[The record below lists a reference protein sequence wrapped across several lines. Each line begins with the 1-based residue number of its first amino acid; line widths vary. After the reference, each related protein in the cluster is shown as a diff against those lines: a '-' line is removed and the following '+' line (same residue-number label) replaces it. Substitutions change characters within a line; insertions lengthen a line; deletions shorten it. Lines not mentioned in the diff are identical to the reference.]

1 MKRIVA
7 TILSLGFLLTVPMVS
22 AAADSSNQRGE
33 WEKTVEA
40 AKKEGQLTVYHWGTP
55 LMLDAGAF
63 QKTYP
68 EIKVTTVSAMGN
80 FRSD

>member
-7 TILSLGFLLTVPMVS
+7 AILSLGFLLTVAMIS

-40 AKKEGQLTVYHWGTP
+40 AKKVFDPTPAIQLVKETLG
-55 LMLDAGAF
+55 
-63 QKTYP
+63 
-68 EIKVTTVSAMGN
+68 EIGE
-80 FRSD
+80 